1 MALKI
6 VKYPH
11 PALRHPARPISL
23 IDASLRKIVADML
36 ETMYEHQGLG
46 LAAPQ
51 VALPYQIFVMNPTGD
66 PQQRDKEQVF
76 INPELS
82 DPKGIVEAE
91 EGCLSFPDLYQKV
104 RRARQVRVQAYDAEG
119 RLIDRV
125 VTDLESRIV
134 QHETDHLHGKLF
146 IDYFGPGAKL
156 SSRAILE
163 AFEKEHRRAQE
174 RGELPSD
181 AELLRQLKALEKE
194 PIVVG

>member
-1 MALKI
+1 MKI

-11 PALRHPARPISL
+11 PALRHPAKPVSL
-23 IDASLRKIVADML
+23 IDAALRKIVAEMFQL
-36 ETMYEHQGLG
+36 MYEHHGLG

-51 VALPYQIFVMNPTGD
+51 VALPYQVFVMNPTGD
-66 PQQRDKEQVF
+66 PEQREHEQVF

-82 DPKGIVEAE
+82 DPKGLVEAE

-104 RRARQVRVQAYDAEG
+104 RRAKEVRVQAYDAQG

-125 VTDLESRIV
+125 VTDLEARIV

-146 IDYFGPGAKL
+146 IDYFSPGAKL

-181 AELLRQLKALEKE
+181 AELIRQLQALEKE
-194 PIVVG
+194 AIVVG